1 MNFDQILSAI
11 GGFGKYQK
19 ILYVWI
25 CLPQIF
31 LAFHMMVSIFTG
43 ATPPHHCRES
53 PSSAPGNQ
61 SSFPGTLS
69 LNFSLSDSS
78 CFSSD
83 VGLQGN
89 RTERV
94 PCGHGWVYS
103 RETFHS
109 TTVTE
114 VQWDAG
120 VRVRCDLC
128 NRG

>member
-11 GGFGKYQK
+11 GGFGRYQK

-25 CLPQIF
+25 CLPQIL

-43 ATPPHHCRES
+43 ATPPHHCRDN
-53 PSSAPGNQ
+53 SSSVAGDQ
-61 SSFPGTLS
+61 SFLPAELS
-69 LNFSLSDSS
+69 LNLSLSDSF
-78 CFSSD
+78 CFPAD
-83 VGLQGN
+83 VLLRGN

-103 RETFHS
+103 KETFQS

-114 VQWDAG
+114 VMKCY
-120 VRVRCDLC
+120 V
-128 NRG
+128 